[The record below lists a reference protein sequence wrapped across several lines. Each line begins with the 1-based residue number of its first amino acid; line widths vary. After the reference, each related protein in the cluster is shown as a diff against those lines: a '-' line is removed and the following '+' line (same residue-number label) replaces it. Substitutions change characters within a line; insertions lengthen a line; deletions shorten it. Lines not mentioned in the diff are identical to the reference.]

1 MESSTVEP
9 HPLALNED
17 SLPLWRRAVTPPL
30 LLAGKLAARGGN
42 VSFDGEQ
49 VEYIVGKYN
58 LTPINERCI
67 ELGIIKLALAKAAG
81 RGAKVLE
88 VGNVWAHYF
97 DRSFEVVDKFEVA
110 PGVRNAD
117 FMDLEE
123 NHAYDLVFSIS
134 TFEHI
139 GWDDDVRE
147 PEKLGAAFAKLR
159 GLLAPGGEA
168 LITVPT
174 GWNDWL
180 DEKLVSGE
188 TGADTVDWYLRTGQV
203 CSWRNASKEEVET
216 QSYGSPYRN
225 ANGLAVLRFKA

>member
-9 HPLALNED
+9 HPLSLSED
-17 SLPLWRRAVTPPL
+17 SLPLWRRAITPPL
-30 LLAGKLAARGGN
+30 LLAGKLAARKDK
-42 VSFDGEQ
+42 VSFDGAE
-49 VEYIVGKYN
+49 VDYVVSKYN

-67 ELGIIKLALAKAAG
+67 ELGILKSVLAKQKD
-81 RGAKVLE
+81 AKILE
-88 VGNVWAHYF
+88 VGNVWGHYF
-97 DRSFEVVDKFEVA
+97 ERDFEVVDKFEVA
-110 PGVRNAD
+110 PGVTNSD

-168 LITVPT
+168 LISVPT

-180 DEKLVSGE
+180 NEQLVAGT
-188 TGADTVDWYLRTGQV
+188 TGADSVDWFLRTGQI
-203 CSWRNASKEEVET
+203 CSWRNATKAEVET
-216 QSYGSPYRN
+216 QKFGEPYRG